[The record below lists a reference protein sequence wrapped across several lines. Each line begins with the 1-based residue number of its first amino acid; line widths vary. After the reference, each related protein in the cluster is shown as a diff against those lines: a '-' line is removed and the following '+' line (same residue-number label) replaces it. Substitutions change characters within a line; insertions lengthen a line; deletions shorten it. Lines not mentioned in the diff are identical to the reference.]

1 MLNILTAPNV
11 VTWVMV
17 GAAAGLLA
25 SIIVRGGSLGIGIS
39 GDILVGI
46 IGALVGGVVLSQLLP
61 DLYGF
66 TGGVTTL
73 SLGSLII
80 AFIGAAILLAIVRLV
95 AGLRHISAIEPRR
108 R

>member
-1 MLNILTAPNV
+1 MSHAEHTDL
-11 VTWVMV
+11 
-17 GAAAGLLA
+17 GATAGLLA

-46 IGALVGGVVLSQLLP
+46 IGAFLGGVTLSQLLP

-73 SLGSLII
+73 SLGSVII
-80 AFIGAAILLAIVRLV
+80 AFLGAAILLAIVRLV
-95 AGLRHISAIEPRR
+95 AGQRHTRMIEPRR